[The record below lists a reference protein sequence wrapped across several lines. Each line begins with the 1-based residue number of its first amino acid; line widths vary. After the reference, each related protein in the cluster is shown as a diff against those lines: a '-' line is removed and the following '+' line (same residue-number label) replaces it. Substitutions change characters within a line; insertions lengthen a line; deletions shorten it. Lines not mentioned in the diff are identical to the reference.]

1 MSRIQPLTNAKDEIE
16 AMALNILGL
25 KFMLLLGPLDP
36 AKFPL
41 LHHARHRPGRI
52 VVSYPASTHWIT
64 MSWED
69 GKVHEHLTVQF
80 VRPVPKTHA

>member
-1 MSRIQPLTNAKDEIE
+1 MSRIQPLTKAKDEIE

-41 LHHARHRPGRI
+41 LHTHGIGRGGSSCRILRRPIGSR
-52 VVSYPASTHWIT
+52 
-64 MSWED
+64 
-69 GKVHEHLTVQF
+69 
-80 VRPVPKTHA
+80 